1 MREFIELHGDRYL
14 DVDPETRREVFI
26 QYALKKN
33 VEQLRRDLEDY
44 GIRFDTWFSEQKLHD
59 SKGVEETIQLL
70 IQRGHTY
77 EKEGAL
83 WFEASKFGGDKDE
96 VLVRNNGIPTI
107 LRRISPTIGTSWK
120 PGILTVPSIYGV
132 PTITA
137 MWRGS
142 RVPWRRWGSIPPG

>member
-26 QYALKKN
+26 QYALKN

-70 IQRGHTY
+70 IQRAY
-77 EKEGAL
+77 
-83 WFEASKFGGDKDE
+83 
-96 VLVRNNGIPTI
+96 
-107 LRRISPTIGTSWK
+107 LRR
-120 PGILTVPSIYGV
+120 
-132 PTITA
+132 
-137 MWRGS
+137 RG
-142 RVPWRRWGSIPPG
+142 RCGLRHQVRRG